1 VKSTV
6 CCSRGGNNLWLMLMV
21 SFVHEAHCDGLYED
35 VNCLIAIF
43 WKEGFVA
50 LQAAINAAII
60 EVSAKC

>member
-1 VKSTV
+1 
-6 CCSRGGNNLWLMLMV
+6 MLMV
-21 SFVHEAHCDGLYED
+21 SFVHEAHCDGLYEE